1 MKKNIFASIL
11 SIAVLASLV
20 EIVVHRHQSRQ
31 LFVESQKLQGE
42 VVELGREWGRLLL
55 EQGTLATHGRI
66 EELARDRL
74 DMALPERKN
83 VLVIGS
89 R

>member
-1 MKKNIFASIL
+1 MKKKIL
-11 SIAVLASLV
+11 ALVLGVAVLGSLV
-20 EIVVHRHQSRQ
+20 QIVVHRHLSRQ
-31 LFVESQKLQGE
+31 LFVASQDLQAE

-66 EELARDRL
+66 EELARERL
-74 DMALPERKN
+74 NMMLPERKN